1 MENLYYFIII
11 LFSLTYPTWFL
22 NFVIY
27 NNAPK
32 RKYTYINSFIF
43 FSYCL
48 LAIGLDVDWDDII
61 GIYALCIYIIHF
73 VCLTVVAFAVFII
86 SKLVSNTKV
95 LNGVFSI
102 LVNGNFIILI
112 GLFFPVTFE
121 VFNGFADVFDDFILL
136 FVLIAS
142 SINIYI
148 FLKFYKSFQN
158 ISIDECK
165 SRVLSLGL
173 FGFYNS
179 LIIAAIMLAYKVVY
193 IN

>member
-48 LAIGLDVDWDDII
+48 LAIGLDFDWDDIL
-61 GIYALCIYIIHF
+61 GLFSLFIYITHF
-73 VCLTVVAFAVFII
+73 VFLTVMAFAVFII
-86 SKLVSNTKV
+86 SKLISNTKV
-95 LNGVFSI
+95 LNVIFSI

-112 GLFFPVTFE
+112 GLFFPLTF
-121 VFNGFADVFDDFILL
+121 DVFDDSVFL

-142 SINIYI
+142 LTNIYI
-148 FLKFYKSFQN
+148 FLNHYKSFQN
-158 ISIDECK
+158 LSRHECK
-165 SRVLSLGL
+165 NRVLSLGL

-179 LIIAAIMLAYKVVY
+179 LIIAAIMLFYKVVY
-193 IN
+193 VN